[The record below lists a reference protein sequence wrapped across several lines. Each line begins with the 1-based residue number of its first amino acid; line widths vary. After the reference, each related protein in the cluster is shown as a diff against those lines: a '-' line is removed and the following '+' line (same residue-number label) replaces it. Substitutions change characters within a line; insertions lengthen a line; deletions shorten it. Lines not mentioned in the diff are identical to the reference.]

1 MQVKGIKRGKTIEL
15 LQDID
20 LPDGVEIT
28 VEVKTIPI
36 LSLSERLNRLRAIF
50 GSWQNQ
56 PELDE
61 IFSEIDKERHHFEN
75 IPNLQVENWLNSN

>member
-28 VEVKTIPI
+28 VEVKTVPI

-50 GSWQNQ
+50 GAWQNQ

-61 IFSEIDKERHHFEN
+61 IFSEIDKERHNYQGRKMIDFD
-75 IPNLQVENWLNSN
+75 

>member
-28 VEVKTIPI
+28 VEVKTVPI
-36 LSLSERLNRLRAIF
+36 LSLSET
-50 GSWQNQ
+50 
-56 PELDE
+56 PEPFKSYFWSLAK
-61 IFSEIDKERHHFEN
+61 STRTR
-75 IPNLQVENWLNSN
+75 

>member
-20 LPDGVEIT
+20 VPDGVEIT
-28 VEVKTIPI
+28 VEVKTVPI
-36 LSLSERLNRLRAIF
+36 LDLSERLNRLIAIF
-50 GSWQNQ
+50 GAWENQ

-61 IFSEIDKERHHFEN
+61 IFAAIDEERHNYQGREIIGFN
-75 IPNLQVENWLNSN
+75 